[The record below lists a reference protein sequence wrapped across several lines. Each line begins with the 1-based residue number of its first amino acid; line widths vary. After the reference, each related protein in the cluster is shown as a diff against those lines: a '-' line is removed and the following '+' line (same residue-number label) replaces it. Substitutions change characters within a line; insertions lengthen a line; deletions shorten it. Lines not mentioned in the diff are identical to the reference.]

1 MRLAGKRDGIEAAAL
16 LRDIM
21 DIPVVFLTA
30 NGDQEPRELAA
41 DRRRGRQRADG
52 VGLWSKE
59 DEGLEEKR
67 MKMGGF

>member
-1 MRLAGKRDGIEAAAL
+1 
-16 LRDIM
+16 M

-30 NGDQEPRELAA
+30 DGDQEPPELAA

-59 DEGLEEKR
+59 DEGVKER
-67 MKMGGF
+67 